1 MNVVN
6 MKSGT
11 ESVEGEDGK
20 VETRDDYPWGMRI
33 SLNSEQLKKLG
44 VPVPAVGSMLQIG
57 GLVKVLSV
65 STREDEGEEARSHID
80 LQITD
85 LGMQSSDSPAPKT
98 AAETL
103 YGPVGE

>member
-6 MKSGT
+6 LKSGT

-20 VETRDDYPWGMRI
+20 VETRDDYPWGLRI
-33 SLNSEQLKKLG
+33 SLNSEQLKKMSAG
-44 VPVPAVGSMLQIG
+44 VPSVGSMLQLG
-57 GLVKVLSV
+57 GMVKVLSV
-65 STREDEGEEARSHID
+65 STREDEGEEAKSFVE

-103 YGPVGE
+103 YGPAGE